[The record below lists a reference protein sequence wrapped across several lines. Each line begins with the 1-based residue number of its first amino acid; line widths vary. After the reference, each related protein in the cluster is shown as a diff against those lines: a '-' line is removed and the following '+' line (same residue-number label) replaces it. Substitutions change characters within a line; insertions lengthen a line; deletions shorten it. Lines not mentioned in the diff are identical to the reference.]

1 MGFSDKVQAEAL
13 AACERR
19 CCICHK
25 FCGTK
30 MELHHIKQ
38 KADGGEDT
46 FDNCIPLC
54 FDCHA
59 DMGKADPRHPKGKHY
74 SERELRLHRDNWYES
89 VRNAREGITEI
100 TKEDIE
106 KLFAADEIV
115 ALDGGTVGA
124 NNTVNI
130 AGMTTALEE
139 LAKNLP
145 RIEQSDNC
153 FHTSDEDDLLPDG
166 TSRKTVII

>member
-1 MGFSDKVQAEAL
+1 MGFSEKVQAEAL

-19 CCICHK
+19 CCICHN

-30 MELHHIKQ
+30 MALHHIVQ
-38 KADGGEDT
+38 RADGGDDS

-54 FDCHA
+54 LNCHE
-59 DMGKADPRHPKGKHY
+59 DMGKPDPRHVTGKHY

-89 VRNAREGITEI
+89 VRNARSGIKEV
-100 TKEDIE
+100 TKKDIE
-106 KLFAADEIV
+106 KLFADDEV
-115 ALDGGTVGA
+115 VVLDGGTIGE

-130 AGMTTALEE
+130 DGMTTALKE
-139 LAKNLP
+139 LAKKLP

-153 FHTSDEDDLLPDG
+153 FNTSDEDDLLPDG
-166 TSRKTVII
+166 TSRKIEII